1 MLGLKL
7 DIKEDL
13 NMNKPFSEMVEDE
26 LFNTRQRYS
35 ILNDISKELDNLLYE
50 NAYLKA
56 ENKELDRRIRMYQNS
71 VDEGIKESR
80 AVIATALRACLN
92 KED

>member
-1 MLGLKL
+1 M
-7 DIKEDL
+7 D
-13 NMNKPFSEMVEDE
+13 KPFSEMVEDE

-50 NAYLKA
+50 NAYLRA

-80 AVIATALRACLN
+80 AAIATALRACLN
-92 KED
+92 NED

>member
-1 MLGLKL
+1 M
-7 DIKEDL
+7 D
-13 NMNKPFSEMVEDE
+13 KPFSEMIDDE
-26 LFNTRQRYS
+26 LFDTRQRYS

-50 NAYLKA
+50 KAYLRA
-56 ENKELDRRIRMYQNS
+56 DNKELDRRIRMNQNS

-80 AVIATALRACLN
+80 ANIATALRACLN

>member
-1 MLGLKL
+1 M
-7 DIKEDL
+7 D
-13 NMNKPFSEMVEDE
+13 KPFSEMIDDE
-26 LFNTRQRYS
+26 LFDTRQRYS

-50 NAYLKA
+50 NAYLRA

-80 AVIATALRACLN
+80 ANIATALRACLN